1 MWSMIFCH
9 LSELVIVLAFRLMLS
24 LENKRRDRKMSSS
37 EQQPDLDDMAFKDMT
52 DWENPNFRYV
62 Y

>member
-9 LSELVIVLAFRLMLS
+9 LSELVIVLALRLMLS
-24 LENKRRDRKMSSS
+24 LENKRRDCRMGSTD
-37 EQQPDLDDMAFKDMT
+37 QLDLDETAFQDMT

>member
-9 LSELVIVLAFRLMLS
+9 LFELVIVLAFRVMLG
-24 LENKRRDRKMSSS
+24 LENKRRDRRMGST
-37 EQQPDLDDMAFKDMT
+37 EQPGLDETAFKDMT

>member
-9 LSELVIVLAFRLMLS
+9 LFELVIVIAFRTMLS
-24 LENKRRDRKMSSS
+24 LENKRRDRRMGST
-37 EQQPDLDDMAFKDMT
+37 EHPDLDETAFKDMT
-52 DWENPNFRYV
+52 DRENPNFRYV